1 MCVAST
7 TEEAWTDLGTN
18 SWTFAWD
25 EVAKN
30 KLANSVPAYAEIA
43 RERCLLTTVHGIARS
58 VVHSRISAYFR
69 LPRLSRHCVCNDD
82 SCSCGVTSARTSLQ

>member
-1 MCVAST
+1 MRGASK

-25 EVAKN
+25 EVAKK
-30 KLANSVPAYAEIA
+30 KLANSVPAYAEIV
-43 RERCLLTTVHGIARS
+43 RKRGLRTTVHGIARS
-58 VVHSRISAYFR
+58 VMHIRSSACFR
-69 LPRLSRHCVCNDD
+69 LPRVSRHCVCNDD